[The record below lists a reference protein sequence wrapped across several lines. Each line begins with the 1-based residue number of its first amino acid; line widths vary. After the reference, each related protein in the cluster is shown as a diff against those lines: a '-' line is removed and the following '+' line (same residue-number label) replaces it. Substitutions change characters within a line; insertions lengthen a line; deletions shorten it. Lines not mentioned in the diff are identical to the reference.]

1 MSLVGDAETRAE
13 LAKRGVDVDV
23 HGDGDGGRARP
34 VVGMMPRATTV
45 EDGVPA
51 SDAVGG
57 DAHGAGGEAEADG
70 VANGRDGEEQ
80 GGGIVHVD
88 AVETNLGD
96 VGVVILV
103 KLRAVV

>member
-1 MSLVGDAETRAE
+1 MMMGTNARSRRGVGVSLVGDAETRAE

-51 SDAVGG
+51 SDAVGD

-70 VANGRDGEEQ
+70 VANGRTARNK
-80 GGGIVHVD
+80 
-88 AVETNLGD
+88 AVGSCT
-96 VGVVILV
+96 
-103 KLRAVV
+103 